1 VVPKPPHILGFAM
14 AGHPNLHVRGWSSFS
29 IQTNKTT
36 RRYTHTHTH
45 THTNLFYKIEFDTIQ
60 L

>member
-45 THTNLFYKIEFDTIQ
+45 THTQIYFTK
-60 L
+60 